1 MKMKLNRKLLGG
13 VSGNFRTPD
22 TELWTRRLIYPLIN
36 EAARALDEGIVETAS
51 EVDLAMVFGTG
62 FAPFRGGPLRYAD
75 GIGAGKVA
83 EGLKGFNEERLAPC
97 DLLEKLALQGGDFY
111 SSVESMA
118 ETEESSH
125 PPLPP
130 EAD

>member
-1 MKMKLNRKLLGG
+1 MGESATDLAN
-13 VSGNFRTPD
+13 
-22 TELWTRRLIYPLIN
+22 LIEPH
-36 EAARALDEGIVETAS
+36 GIVHRQPAS
-51 EVDLAMVFGTG
+51 VWEDGLYLGNGDLAAMVFGTG